1 MPGAHLDLRV
11 LGPFEVHGP
20 EGQLTIRSGMQRRLL
35 AALVVQ
41 LGSVV
46 SVDRLIDVLWEGSP
60 PRTAP
65 TSLRTYVARLREGLR
80 TIAPVEAP
88 ITTRRP
94 GYLLDVEPGA
104 LDAHRFEVAVRQ
116 AHETMLV
123 DPVAAADALRRALGW
138 WHGRAFAEFAD
149 AEFARREA
157 ARLED
162 LRVVAREI
170 RTEALLESG
179 DVAEAVVA
187 AETLVVEQPLR
198 ERARAVLMAA
208 LAQAGRSRDAID
220 LFRSYERMLR
230 EDFGLDPSD
239 RLRTLHQRILA
250 ERTGTAD
257 G

>member
-11 LGPFEVHGP
+11 LGPFEVYGP
-20 EGQLTIRSGMQRRLL
+20 DGQLTIRSAMQRRLL
-35 AALVVQ
+35 AALVVR

-60 PRTAP
+60 PRTAH

-80 TIAPVEAP
+80 TIAPAQAP

-123 DPVAAADALRRALGW
+123 DPVAAAEALRRALEAW
-138 WHGRAFAEFAD
+138 RGRAFAEFAD

-170 RTEALLESG
+170 RTEALLEG
-179 DVAEAVVA
+179 GAVAEAVVA
-187 AETLVVEQPLR
+187 AETLVFEHPLR
-198 ERARAVLMAA
+198 ERARMVLMAA

-220 LFRSYERMLR
+220 IFRSYERMLR

-250 ERTGTAD
+250 ERSGGAE